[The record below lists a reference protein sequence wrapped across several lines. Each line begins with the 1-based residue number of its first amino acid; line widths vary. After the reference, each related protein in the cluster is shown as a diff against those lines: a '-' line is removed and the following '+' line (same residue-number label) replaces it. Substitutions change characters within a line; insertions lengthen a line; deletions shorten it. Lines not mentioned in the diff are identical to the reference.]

1 MLRLLLNA
9 IRNEFLI
16 YKSKSKIFRSEFS
29 KILFCYFLAGVSFES
44 PALALVND
52 VWDYVKRSQLGV
64 DYSNSIDRV
73 DLSYEV
79 PTAGVIPGSCKVT
92 SDGGSK
98 RCSVKM
104 LGGFSNGWGVFLQPP
119 FKRQGYF
126 YFDWDVGLGVRYL
139 NGALQDEDRNVDGL
153 PLSDAKFSLLAAVIR
168 PYIQFGVTPEGLP
181 DLLISV
187 GPALQVALGTVTI
200 NGERE
205 VVMAGTS
212 SFTGPLS
219 LIQGFFAIETVV
231 YRFGDGAFSLMAS
244 HDATGHGQGTEIYPA
259 DIDGMSD
266 FRANFRRDVGGLAFG
281 LGLKLVTPWP

>member
-1 MLRLLLNA
+1 MLRLLSNV
-9 IRNEFLI
+9 IRDEFLVC
-16 YKSKSKIFRSEFS
+16 KSNSKVVTSKCSKI
-29 KILFCYFLAGVSFES
+29 IVFCFLGCVALES

-52 VWDYVKRSQLGV
+52 VWDYVKQSQLGI

-92 SDGGSK
+92 SDGESK

-104 LGGFSNGWGVFLQPP
+104 LGGFSNGWGLFLQPP
-119 FKRQGYF
+119 FRKQGYF
-126 YFDWDVGLGVRYL
+126 YFDWDVGLGLRYL
-139 NGALQDEDRNVDGL
+139 NGALQNGDRNLDGL
-153 PLSDAKFSLLAAVIR
+153 PLSDARFSLLAAVIR